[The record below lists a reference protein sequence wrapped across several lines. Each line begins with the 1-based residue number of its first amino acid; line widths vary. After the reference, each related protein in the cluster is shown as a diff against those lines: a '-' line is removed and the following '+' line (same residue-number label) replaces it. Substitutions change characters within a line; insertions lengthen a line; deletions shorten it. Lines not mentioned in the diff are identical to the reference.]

1 MSTGTD
7 TRPPGVRP
15 PSGSEGR
22 YAAGSFVD
30 RIRIEVRKVLRD
42 ARDRNEW
49 RKIVRFRLWMPVVL
63 QLLLIVAVAWYTS
76 SRFDNYINASNVT
89 NILILAAP
97 LAMAAIGQTHA
108 LLVGYLDL
116 SVGAMVTFG
125 VVIASFLIGPD
136 AGTQE
141 IAIGAGVVFLAAV
154 GLGLVNA
161 ALTVGLKIPSIIAT
175 LATLSILN
183 GVSLTLRETPGG
195 IINRDFTEALR
206 ADVGA
211 VPVIF
216 LVCVVVAAVLDHWL
230 HATGSGLQL
239 RSTGFDDVAAKRNG
253 VRTKWIRVRALV
265 LSAVFAAVA
274 AFFVMSRSGIGNAQI
289 GNSYALNSIT
299 AAVLG
304 GAALAGGRATFLGA
318 LVASVLLALIISA
331 LPFLGLSA
339 EHGQMIIGVLVLLG
353 IVLFQVGDLKELA
366 KRNYKRARR
375 LVIGS
380 RPPKQLEI
388 PSLYAPGTEFRVKPT
403 GRMVIRGGTVLSMD
417 PQVGEHTRADVLIDG
432 DRIVEVRP
440 NVGDVADAEVIDATG
455 MIVMPGFVDSH
466 RHIWEGL
473 LRNIGTD
480 VPLEG
485 RSSYISYVLHKLAP
499 AYRPEDAYV
508 GDLLSALGA
517 IDAGIT
523 TLLDWSHIQ
532 GSPAHTDAVIQALKD
547 SGMRAVFAYGFPWW
561 GKWEERQPS
570 WFVRAANEHFPS
582 NGGMLSLALAA
593 PGPEFT
599 DFEVSRDH
607 WKLAREAGAR
617 ITTHVGVGSY
627 GMDRKVQEMG
637 EAGLLGPD
645 TTYIHCTTLN
655 DTEISMIV
663 DSGGT
668 VSLASPVEMMMGHG
682 MPPIQKFLDRGLRP
696 SLSVDVETNVPG
708 DMFNQM
714 RSVLALQRA
723 IATAQGKP
731 ALTTRDVLR
740 CATVDGANANG
751 LAATT
756 GSLTPGKQADVILLR
771 TDRIN
776 VTPLNDPATA
786 VVVGMDTG
794 NVDTVVIA
802 GRPMKR
808 HGELLHVDWP
818 SVKRLATESR
828 DHVIARSGF
837 KLPSV

>member
-1 MSTGTD
+1 VSTSTD
-7 TRPPGVRP
+7 TRPPDLEP
-15 PSGSEGR
+15 PATPSGSYTTGTF
-22 YAAGSFVD
+22 AD
-30 RIRIEVRKVLRD
+30 RVRVEVRKVLRN
-42 ARDRNEW
+42 ARDKNKW
-49 RKIVRFRLWMPVVL
+49 RKVVRFRLWMPVVL
-63 QLLLIVAVAWYTS
+63 QLLLIVAVAWYTTT
-76 SRFDNYINASNVT
+76 RFEGFINASNVT

-97 LAMAAIGQTHA
+97 LAMVAIGQTHA

-125 VVIASFLIGPD
+125 VIVASFLMPAD
-136 AGTQE
+136 ATTAQLALGV
-141 IAIGAGVVFLAAV
+141 GAVFVAAL

-161 ALTVGLKIPSIIAT
+161 GLAVGLKIPSIIAT
-175 LATLSILN
+175 LATLSVLN

-206 ADVGA
+206 TDVGA
-211 VPVIF
+211 IPVVF
-216 LVCVVVAAVLDHWL
+216 LVCVIAAAALDYWL

-239 RSTGFDDVAAKRNG
+239 RATGFDDVAAKRNG
-253 VRTKWIRVRALV
+253 VRTKWVRTRALV
-265 LSAVFAAVA
+265 LSAMFAAVA
-274 AFFVMSRSGIGNAQI
+274 SFFVMARSGIGNASI
-289 GNSYALNSIT
+289 GESYALNSIT

-331 LPFLGLSA
+331 LPFLGLAA

-353 IVLFQVGDLKELA
+353 IVLFQVGDMKELV

-380 RPPKQLEI
+380 RPPQRAEI
-388 PSLYAPGTEFRVKPT
+388 PALYAPGTDFRVVPT
-403 GRMVIRGGTVLSMD
+403 GRKVIRGGTVLSMD
-417 PQVGEHTRADVLIDG
+417 PGVGEIADADVVIED
-432 DRIVEVRP
+432 DRIVEVRR

-455 MIVMPGFVDSH
+455 MIVMPGFIDTH

-499 AYRPEDAYV
+499 AYRPEDAYI
-508 GDLLSALGA
+508 GDLISALGA

-532 GSPAHTDAVIQALKD
+532 GSPAHTDAVVQALKD

-570 WFVRAANEHFPS
+570 WFVRAANEHFTS
-582 NGGMLSLALAA
+582 RDGMLSLALAA

-599 DFEVSRDH
+599 DFEISRDH

-627 GMDRKVQEMG
+627 GLDGKVQEMG

-668 VSLASPVEMMMGHG
+668 VSLAAPVEMMMGHG

-696 SLSVDVETNVPG
+696 SLSVDVETNVPS

-723 IATAQGKP
+723 VATAQDKP
-731 ALTTRDVLR
+731 TMTPRDVLR
-740 CATVDGANANG
+740 CATIDGARANG
-751 LAATT
+751 LDDRT
-756 GSLTPGKQADVILLR
+756 GSLTPGKQADIVVVEAR
-771 TDRIN
+771 S
-776 VTPLNDPATA
+776 LNMAPVVDPVAA
-786 VVVGMDTG
+786 VVLSADVS
-794 NVDTVVIA
+794 NVDTVLVA
-802 GRPMKR
+802 GQFRKR
-808 HGELLHVDWP
+808 DGRLVADAEAARATVEASSAHLLEAAA
-818 SVKRLATESR
+818 VKQPA
-828 DHVIARSGF
+828 
-837 KLPSV
+837 

>member
-1 MSTGTD
+1 MSARAD
-7 TRPPGVRP
+7 T
-15 PSGSEGR
+15 
-22 YAAGSFVD
+22 A
-30 RIRIEVRKVLRD
+30 RIAVRKVMRD
-42 ARDRNEW
+42 ARDKNKW

-63 QLLLIVAVAWYTS
+63 QLLLIIAVAWYTTT
-76 SRFDNYINASNVT
+76 RFDNFINASNVT

-97 LAMAAIGQTHA
+97 LAMAAMGQTHA

-125 VVIASFLIGPD
+125 VVVASFLIGPD
-136 AGTQE
+136 ASPSQ
-141 IAIGAGVVFLAAV
+141 IAIGVAAVFLCAI
-154 GLGLVNA
+154 GLGLVNG
-161 ALTVGLKIPSIIAT
+161 ALVVGVKIPSIIAT

-183 GVSLTLRETPGG
+183 GISLTLRETPGG
-195 IINRDFTEALR
+195 IIDRELTEALR
-206 ADVGA
+206 ADIGP

-216 LVCVVVAAVLDHWL
+216 IVCVVAAGALDYWL
-230 HATGSGLQL
+230 HATGRGLQL
-239 RSTGFDDVAAKRNG
+239 RSTGFDDVSAKRAG
-253 VRTKWIRVRALV
+253 VRTKWLRVRALV

-274 AFFVMSRSGIGNAQI
+274 AFFVMARSGIGNAQI
-289 GNSYALNSIT
+289 GESYALNSIT

-304 GAALAGGRATFLGA
+304 GAALSGGRATFLGA

-331 LPFLGLSA
+331 LPFLGLAA
-339 EHGQMIIGVLVLLG
+339 EHGLMIIGVLVLLG
-353 IVLFQVGDLKELA
+353 IVLFQLGDIKELT

-375 LVIGS
+375 LMIGS
-380 RPPKQLEI
+380 RPPKAAEI
-388 PSLYAPGTEFRVKPT
+388 PDLYPSAPDFRVAPT
-403 GRMVIRGGTVLSMD
+403 GRTLIRGGTVLSLD
-417 PQVGEHTRADVLIDG
+417 PDVGDFATADVLIDG
-432 DRIVEVRP
+432 DEIVEVRP
-440 NVGDVADAEVIDATG
+440 GLVAADAEVIDATG
-455 MIVMPGFVDSH
+455 TIVMPGFVDSH

-485 RSSYISYVLHKLAP
+485 RSSYISFVLHKLAP
-499 AYRPEDAYV
+499 AFRPEDAYV
-508 GDLLSALGA
+508 GDLISALGA

-532 GSPAHTDAVIQALKD
+532 GSPAHTDAVVQALED

-570 WFVRAANEHFPS
+570 WFVRAANEHFS
-582 NGGMLSLALAA
+582 TSDQRLSLALAA

-627 GMDRKVQEMG
+627 GQDAKVQEMG
-637 EAGLLGPD
+637 EAGLLGSD

-655 DTEISMIV
+655 DTEIQMIV
-663 DSGGT
+663 DTGGT

-682 MPPIQKFLDRGLRP
+682 MPPVQKFLDRGLHP

-723 IATAQGKP
+723 ISTAEDKTP
-731 ALTTRDVLR
+731 LTTREVLA
-740 CATVDGANANG
+740 CATLEGARANG
-751 LAATT
+751 LDSKV
-756 GSLTPGKQADVILLR
+756 GSLTPGKQADVIMLR
-771 TDRIN
+771 TDRMN
-776 VTPLNDPATA
+776 VTPLNDPTTA
-786 VVVGMDTG
+786 VVTGMDTG
-794 NVDTVVIA
+794 NVDTVLIA
-802 GRPMKR
+802 GRVMKR
-808 HGELLHVDWP
+808 KGELLHVDWP
-818 SVKRLATESR
+818 ALKRMAAESR
-828 DHVIARSGF
+828 DHVIGRSGF
-837 KLPSV
+837 KLPSI